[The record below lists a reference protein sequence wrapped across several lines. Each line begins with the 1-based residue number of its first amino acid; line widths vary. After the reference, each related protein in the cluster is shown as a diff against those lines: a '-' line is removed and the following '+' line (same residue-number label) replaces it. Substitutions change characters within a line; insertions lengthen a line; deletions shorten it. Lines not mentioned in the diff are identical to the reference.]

1 MLQQE
6 ISLTEMIQY
15 LAGSAS
21 DTLRNHIDLLK
32 QTDLEF
38 AEELEEWKAQME
50 DYESPEVALAH
61 FSTINEAWQET
72 QPELP
77 ELGDEEAEA
86 RPLYEA
92 PVRRLSPTQGLKKTP
107 IWYGAIG
114 IAAAIALLIFAIP
127 PMMNTNGGIDYQQ
140 QALAEVH
147 SGIDDLIGV
156 TAGSEED
163 FDRMMR
169 KRIAA
174 GDIEAA
180 QLSLDSL
187 LIEQP
192 ENGKYQQLKGSL
204 LVLGGDTELAIA
216 HLESL
221 LKADS
226 LTSDAFC
233 RVNWQLIMIE
243 FISKNEQGFEQRATN
258 WMNPNSEIPCAA
270 LNETQNNQ
278 LADMRQSLQ

>member
-32 QTDLEF
+32 QTDSEF

-77 ELGDEEAEA
+77 ELGNEEAKA

-114 IAAAIALLIFAIP
+114 IAAAIALLLFVIP
-127 PMMNTNGGIDYQQ
+127 PMMNTNGGVDYQQ

-147 SGIDDLIGV
+147 AGIDDLIGV
-156 TAGSEED
+156 SMGSEED

-169 KRIAA
+169 KRIDA
-174 GDIEAA
+174 GAIEEA

-187 LIEQP
+187 LMEQP

-221 LKADS
+221 LKAGS

-243 FISKNEQGFEQRATN
+243 FLSKNEQGFEQRATN

-270 LNETQNNQ
+270 LNETQNKQ
-278 LADMRQSLQ
+278 LADMRQSLR